1 MRETGFLLSADQRV
15 VIERSLAPLY
25 QQLATA
31 GGLRGK
37 QTLNVEG
44 LAVAGDQVFFLNRG
58 NSGPNLIFRADLG
71 ELAPKVQRILKMD
84 EPARIREAV
93 ERLTT

>member
-1 MRETGFLLSADQRV
+1 MLKLIAGTISSGARFGLPVSVCGEMAGD
-15 VIERSLAPLY
+15 PLY
-25 QQLATA
+25 TELLL
-31 GGLRGK
+31 GMGLRNFSMHPGSILEIK
-37 QTLNVEG
+37 QQIL
-44 LAVAGDQVFFLNRG
+44 
-58 NSGPNLIFRADLG
+58 RADLG